1 MEFTCESFIDY
12 SYGDLAMEAVH
23 PIKRIQNGFTIII
36 TAIQKLLAKIRGMFK
51 AWVPKM
57 HEKDYIDCFL
67 QFTDLIQTAQ
77 KGIRDPNRNGD
88 AVVTELNET
97 IDMIEK
103 SQKFNNLMNID
114 GSTFGK
120 DDYVEFDAK
129 ALTKLL
135 NIGIKQISTL
145 KRAMNIPDDSRK
157 EGAIKMG
164 NVFIRMHTLVN
175 RFIVK
180 ILKFHP
186 PIKNPKNVNKL
197 GGVGQ
202 ATPQMG

>member
-1 MEFTCESFIDY
+1 MGFSCESFIDY
-12 SYGDLAMEAVH
+12 SYGDIAVEALH
-23 PIKRIQNGFTIII
+23 PIKRIQNGLTIIVS
-36 TAIQKLLAKIRGMFK
+36 AIQKLLVKMRGMFK
-51 AWVPKM
+51 AWVPKI
-57 HEKDYIDCFL
+57 HEKDYTDCIL

-77 KGIRDPNRNGD
+77 KGVNDPNVIGEGLVNEM
-88 AVVTELNET
+88 TET

-103 SQKFNNLMNID
+103 SQKFNTLMNID

-120 DDYVEFDAK
+120 DDYAEIDVK

-145 KRAMNIPDDSRK
+145 KRAMNIPDESRK
-157 EGAIKMG
+157 EIAVRLGNAFIK
-164 NVFIRMHTLVN
+164 MHTLVN